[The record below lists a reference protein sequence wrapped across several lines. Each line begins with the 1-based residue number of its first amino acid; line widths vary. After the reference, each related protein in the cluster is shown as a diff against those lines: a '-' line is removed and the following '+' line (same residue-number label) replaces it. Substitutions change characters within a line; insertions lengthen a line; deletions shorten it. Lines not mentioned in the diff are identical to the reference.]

1 MDEVGATVLALFEMT
16 AVDLTLAVALLEAEP
31 LLPDFEEEDD
41 EEELEE
47 PDEIPS
53 ISLMLS

>member
-1 MDEVGATVLALFEMT
+1 MALFEMT

-47 PDEIPS
+47 PDEVPS